1 MNFNNNSIYIMKKF
15 FTLIMV
21 VVMTALSFSCT
32 KDNNAPKI
40 VSQSDATISVPVE
53 GGSFE
58 ILYKVENPVQG
69 AKVTA
74 ECKDSWITDLTV
86 SETDSKV
93 TFRAG
98 INTEAAARETV
109 IKVIYEYSG
118 KSVSFETKVSQSASN
133 DQSPIIAPEEKEVLV
148 FCDGGTYEV
157 KYEIANPVDGA
168 TISAEIT
175 DNPGWITDLDAA
187 TEGVVKFN
195 VAKNSSKKEREAE
208 LVIKYTYTDGE
219 KTASVKIK
227 QEGDENG
234 NDYDIDLVAKV
245 FDGTYYGHKFSA
257 TTANY
262 WTVLSDNGYTS
273 SGYVKPSST
282 YFRLDI
288 FASDPADPDNITLA
302 EGTYTYDAS
311 SSHTNNTIS
320 SFARYIYT
328 DADGGAW
335 EEKFTEATLVVKR
348 EGNDYHFE
356 LTGITENDMKFH
368 VVYTGPQKYEDKS
381 ASQGPSDQSTITD
394 DYAANFEGASAYGDF
409 YGDALGNGTG
419 YWAFELQPKGG
430 LGDGLGLKLYSS
442 ETTFGDFPTG
452 TYTVS
457 DSGTANTASKG
468 SISGK
473 NLSGSCLYI
482 LQLQNQITGFALL
495 NEGQI
500 EISKTGSTYTITL
513 DVKDELGH
521 KVTGTWTGN
530 ISLKNVSGN

>member
-1 MNFNNNSIYIMKKF
+1 MKKF

-40 VSQSDATISVPVE
+40 VSQSDATISIPVE

-58 ILYKVENPVQG
+58 IVYKVENPVNG
-69 AKVTA
+69 ATVKA
-74 ECKDSWITDLTV
+74 ECKDAWITDLTV

-133 DQSPIIAPEEKEVLV
+133 DQSPIIAPEVKEVLV

-195 VAKNSSKKEREAE
+195 IAKNSSKKEREAE

-234 NDYDIDLVAKV
+234 SDYDIDLVAKV
-245 FDGTYYGHKFSA
+245 FDGTYYGFKFSA

-262 WTVLSDNGYTS
+262 WTILSDNGYTE

-282 YFRLDI
+282 YFRIDL
-288 FASDPADPDNITLA
+288 FAPAPADKNNITLP
-302 EGTYTYDAS
+302 EGTYTYDSS
-311 SSHTNNTIS
+311 SSHTDYTIS

-348 EGNDYHFE
+348 EGNDYNFE
-356 LTGITENDMKFH
+356 LTGVTENGTTFH
-368 VVYTGPQKYEDKS
+368 VVYKGSQKYDDKS
-381 ASQGPSDQSTITD
+381 SSSGPSDESTITG
-394 DYAANFEGASAYGDF
+394 DYEANYNGASATGVF
-409 YGDALGNGTG
+409 YGDKLGNGTG
-419 YWAFELQPKGG
+419 YWTLDLKPQGG
-430 LGDGLGLKLYSS
+430 LGDGLGLQLYSDV
-442 ETTFGDFPTG
+442 TTFGDFPTG
-452 TYTVS
+452 TYTIS
-457 DSGTANTASKG
+457 DAGTANTATKG
-468 SISGK
+468 AISGNK
-473 NLSGSCLYI
+473 LSGSCLYI
-482 LQLQNQITGFALL
+482 YLIQNQITGFALF

-500 EISKTGSTYTITL
+500 EIAKTGSSYTVTL
-513 DVKDELGH
+513 NVVDELGH

-530 ISLKNVSGN
+530 ISLKNESGN